1 VRELDGSG
9 AREERFPLLQIMLG
23 NSFLLSGIYLAAGLC
38 LELVGRIHPTKTVVR
53 LSIALDRLPAG
64 VLDTVGLLDPLR
76 EAYLQNQVEALP
88 LRVVF
93 ALTTV
98 LLIFALALLVGGGMW
113 LVMQLQRRARA

>member
-1 VRELDGSG
+1 MRELDGSG
-9 AREERFPLLQIMLG
+9 EREERFPLLQIMLS
-23 NSFLLSGIYLAAGLC
+23 NSFLLSGIYLAVGLC
-38 LELVGRIHPTKTVVR
+38 LELVGRVHPTKTVVR

-64 VLDTVGLLDPLR
+64 VLDSVGLLDPLR
-76 EAYLQNQVEALP
+76 EAYLQNQVQALP

-98 LLIFALALLVGGGMW
+98 LLIFTLALLVGGGMW